1 MSQTDENFE
10 DTLEPPSTSTS
21 QATLLSSNN
30 STFQPQKKRRLD
42 DSSAVSISDYN
53 QAKFRVLKKLR
64 IQLTRTKRHIN
75 YLTKCDK
82 DKIVPRSLRVNLIPQ
97 VPVINSVLQ
106 LKWEEA
112 QLNFVYSLTKILLEY
127 WGNRQQ
133 SILSEIESIM
143 GVIKENTTED
153 EISHI
158 TDIIGRITISVERE
172 LSNKKKSVPTEKGRT
187 ENRF

>member
-1 MSQTDENFE
+1 MSQTDIHENFE

-42 DSSAVSISDYN
+42 DSTAVSISDYN

-106 LKWEEA
+106 LIDIEIDIEI
-112 QLNFVYSLTKILLEY
+112 LFFVEYSQTCNISPVGLLF
-127 WGNRQQ
+127 RQTRVKQ
-133 SILSEIESIM
+133 QA
-143 GVIKENTTED
+143 KN
-153 EISHI
+153 I
-158 TDIIGRITISVERE
+158 TAC
-172 LSNKKKSVPTEKGRT
+172 NKKNNLNGRKRSST
-187 ENRF
+187 LFIHSLRSY